1 MKDLIKK
8 ILKEVSV
15 EKKERMGS
23 GSFHDVYPLK
33 YDSSKVIK
41 VPRGVSDYAKDV
53 YRVGGSDA
61 WFNIFKKY
69 PQYFPKVYKI
79 TDKYVILEN
88 LDTNRVKQDLFKMED
103 DLVSISPVISDMIE
117 EHNYG
122 VTEILYWLV
131 LGKLLGNK
139 EEIDI
144 YNDIIEKSH
153 FKDIFKRYFDLL
165 FNIRNER
172 IKGFIDVND
181 GNFGYDDK
189 GNLKMLDI

>member
-1 MKDLIKK
+1 MKDLIRK
-8 ILKEVSV
+8 IIKEISV
-15 EKKERMGS
+15 DKKERMGR

-33 YDSSKVIK
+33 YDSDKVVK
-41 VPRGVSDYAKDV
+41 VPRLKDGYAASE
-53 YRVGGSDA
+53 YLEPGSDS
-61 WFNIFKKY
+61 WFNTFKKY
-69 PQYFPKVYKI
+69 PQYFPEVYKI
-79 TDKYVILEN
+79 TDKYIILEK
-88 LDTNRVKQDLFKMED
+88 LDTERVKQELFKMED

-122 VTEILYWLV
+122 VTEILYWLI

-172 IKGFIDVND
+172 IRGFIDVND
-181 GNFGYDDK
+181 GNFGYNK
-189 GNLKMLDI
+189 EGKLKMLDI